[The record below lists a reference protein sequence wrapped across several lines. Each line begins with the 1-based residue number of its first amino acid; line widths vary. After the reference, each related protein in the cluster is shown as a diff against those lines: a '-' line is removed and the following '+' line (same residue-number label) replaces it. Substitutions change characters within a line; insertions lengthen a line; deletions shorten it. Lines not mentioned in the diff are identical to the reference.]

1 MSTNFTELE
10 HLEIMRNHS
19 WMEKYYKTLNNAII
33 RKVEISI
40 DDEDRQKAF
49 LNLHVELANSDTV
62 ILEVLSNFDSDEP
75 GFISGLPF
83 VN

>member
-10 HLEIMRNHS
+10 HLEILRNHS

-40 DDEDRQKAF
+40 DDDDSQKAF
-49 LNLHVELANSDTV
+49 LNLHVELSNSELLC
-62 ILEVLSNFDSDEP
+62 LEVVSNIGSDEP

-83 VN
+83 SN

>member
-10 HLEIMRNHS
+10 HLEILKNHS

-33 RKVEISI
+33 RKVEICV
-40 DDEDRQKAF
+40 DDEDREKAF
-49 LNLHVELANSDTV
+49 LNLHVELANSELLC
-62 ILEVLSNFDSDEP
+62 LEVVSSIGSDDP